1 MRGRKSKSIYQNHQ
15 QGQQEMA
22 TPAASSVQTPQAP
35 APAQATSPSPTMND
49 SPLRARQRPD
59 PNAQFRQDTPF
70 SKFLN
75 TKRPVVRKLKG
86 MTRPNEYGEGYG
98 EDRLY

>member
-1 MRGRKSKSIYQNHQ
+1 MRSKKTQSIYASHLQAK
-15 QGQQEMA
+15 QEMA
-22 TPAASSVQTPQAP
+22 TPAAPAAQTPQVP
-35 APAQATSPSPTMND
+35 APAQTTSPSPTMEATP
-49 SPLRARQRPD
+49 SRARQRPD

-75 TKRPVVRKLKG
+75 TKRPTVRKLKG